1 MGTPSWSELDK
12 ELSDKD
18 LWERYNQLANTTGTG
33 VDFYRDAL
41 WYRQQRRLTRWVT
54 GMTVMITVMTA
65 GNVAIAALIF
75 LE

>member
-1 MGTPSWSELDK
+1 MGTPAWSELDK

-18 LWERYNQLANTTGTG
+18 LWERYNQLAIRTNTG

-54 GMTVMITVMTA
+54 WMTAMITVMTG